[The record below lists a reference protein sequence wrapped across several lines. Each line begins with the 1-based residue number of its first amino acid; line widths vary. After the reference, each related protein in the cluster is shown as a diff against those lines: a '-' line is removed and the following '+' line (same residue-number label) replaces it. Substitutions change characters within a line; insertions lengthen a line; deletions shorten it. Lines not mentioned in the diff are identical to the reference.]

1 MVALLNCRLA
11 KRHPSQAGECTILP
25 TEGPDS
31 HQIVTKKMI
40 FFLPVEA
47 LPSSY
52 GFFFCFP
59 SNADDSCL
67 DGAASFFLS
76 FFFCW
81 LCH

>member
-31 HQIVTKKMI
+31 HQIVTEKND
-40 FFLPVEA
+40 FLPAEV

-52 GFFFCFP
+52 GFF
-59 SNADDSCL
+59 
-67 DGAASFFLS
+67 SFLLPFER
-76 FFFCW
+76 
-81 LCH
+81 